1 VDPRKQNLPP
11 PDPMPKK
18 DLPAYY
24 EVRDSIKHILDQIEF
39 KEFPQE
45 ETSLEGENAESNI
58 KTASQNEISK
68 PAI

>member
-1 VDPRKQNLPP
+1 
-11 PDPMPKK
+11 MPKK